1 MLWGFMHDYRHFII
15 PLIEETG
22 TIGCTIDCSSPLEEE
37 LWLISKGESRIDWEI
52 VAIRSK
58 TTHGLKFLYGE
69 NDLINAHQQ
78 IPESSY
84 SSKFRYF
91 TSFEKGT
98 SYFVME
104 HPSLVTI
111 FDQIGESGQEP
122 VLAKPSL
129 FSHWY
134 GKLIDASNLEVIPSI
149 ISTETVNDGSIEG
162 FIRFLKDL
170 LRSKPSDWHLEPRK
184 NACLSRLRHNGQMS
198 ENSEFSAKHGQWLT
212 NSLMTISGIEGHA
225 PNTALDGAFTVPG
238 EDGTKVSLRV
248 SLIPSLY
255 GYSIVCRFL
264 YPGKN
269 SCLSLEKLGV
279 HTEQE
284 FLINKTYQQGEGL
297 WLICGPTGSGK
308 TTTLHSLLQISVSN
322 NMKVLAVEDPV
333 ERTIPGVQHVQ
344 VNHKRGV
351 TFAAALKS
359 FMRQAPDSI
368 LIGEIRDPATAAVA
382 LQASFTGHQVLASI
396 HARNNPG
403 ILNRL
408 EDLHQDCESVKSA
421 VKLVIHQRLIPTLCK
436 VCKTPE
442 PIPEEVSRQFPL
454 LNSIPVGHLT
464 KANGCDY
471 CIGGF
476 SGRTGIFCVSDL
488 SSGENTE
495 KVLQNEAMNLLLSGR
510 TSLKGAVSFLP
521 EVLRPNFLFH
531 NCKDFANYQ
540 LAHTR

>member
-1 MLWGFMHDYRHFII
+1 MYDYRHFII
-15 PLIEETG
+15 PLIEEAG
-22 TIGCTIDCSSPLEEE
+22 AIGCTIDCSSPLEEE
-37 LWLISKGESRIDWEI
+37 LWLISKGESRIDWDI
-52 VAIRSK
+52 IAIRSK
-58 TTHGLKFLYGE
+58 TTYGLKFLYGE
-69 NDLINAHQQ
+69 NELTTAHNQ

-84 SSKFRYF
+84 SSNFRFF
-91 TSFEKGT
+91 TSIEKGT

-134 GKLIDASNLEVIPSI
+134 GKLIEASNLDVIPST
-149 ISTETVNDGSIEG
+149 ISTETINDGSIEG
-162 FIRFLKDL
+162 FIRFLKEL
-170 LRSKPSDWHLEPRK
+170 LRSKPSDWHLEPREK
-184 NACLSRLRHNGQMS
+184 ACLSRLRHNGQLS
-198 ENSEFSAKHGQWLT
+198 EYSEFSIKYGQWLT

-225 PNTALDGAFTVPG
+225 PNTPLDGSFTLPG
-238 EDGTKVSLRV
+238 VEGPKVSLRV

-264 YPGKN
+264 YPDQTAH
-269 SCLSLEKLGV
+269 LSLGKLGIR
-279 HTEQE
+279 TEQE
-284 FLINKTYQQGEGL
+284 ALINKTYQQGEGL
-297 WLICGPTGSGK
+297 WLTCGPTGSGK
-308 TTTLHSLLQISVSN
+308 TTTLHSMLQISVSN

-344 VNHKRGV
+344 VNHKHGI
-351 TFAAALKS
+351 TFAAAIKS

-396 HARNNPG
+396 HARSNSG

-421 VKLVIHQRLIPTLCK
+421 VKLVVHQRLIPTLCK

-442 PIPEEVSRQFPL
+442 RIPEEVSRQFPL
-454 LNSIPVGHLT
+454 LNGIPVEHLT
-464 KANGCDY
+464 KADGCDI

-488 SSGENTE
+488 SSSDDTE
-495 KVLQNEAMNLLLSGR
+495 KVLQNEAMHLLLSGR
-510 TSLKGAVSFLP
+510 TSLKGAISFLP
-521 EVLRPNFLFH
+521 EALRPNFLFH